1 VKRGEKGQTSSDFK
15 GANLNFE
22 VRLRGKIIILEIYK
36 KYHENQRE
44 KLILMVF
51 FSNESLIH
59 APTLLTLHSAHCAR
73 SFSPTASLL

>member
-1 VKRGEKGQTSSDFK
+1 MG

-22 VRLRGKIIILEIYK
+22 VRLRGGYYYFKNIK

-51 FSNESLIH
+51 FSISQ
-59 APTLLTLHSAHCAR
+59 
-73 SFSPTASLL
+73 TANTEPKFLSRKPNS